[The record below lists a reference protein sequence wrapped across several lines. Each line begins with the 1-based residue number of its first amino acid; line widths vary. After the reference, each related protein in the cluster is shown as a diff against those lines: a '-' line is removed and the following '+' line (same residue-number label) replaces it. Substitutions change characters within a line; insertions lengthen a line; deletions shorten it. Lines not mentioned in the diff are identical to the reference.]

1 MQNITKKELKE
12 YTINRLI
19 FNDIDGDY
27 FYNIYLNEKEYYEDF
42 EDFLNN
48 YYDNYN
54 EEFKEIEKKIIYNIN
69 NNIYYLD

>member
-19 FNDIDGDY
+19 FNDIDSDY

-42 EDFLNN
+42 KDFLNN

-54 EEFKEIEKKIIYNIN
+54 EAFKEIESKIIYNIN